1 MSGHGSEGYNRAL
14 LKQPSPYP
22 LTPDL
27 RSFRQLTAISEART
41 TILARGQVAR
51 YRPALLALSA
61 HRRDWIRSP
70 DAWEPPEADAG
81 RQFGSLVRHLLALY
95 DVPKFLDAAW
105 SEGLTPDG
113 VKYQRWFKHVAT
125 GRNPRTLK
133 DLPIPMTK
141 RMAHHFLMAPDDLGI
156 LAAIR
161 LGQVI
166 SLGGHEAM
174 ARSLLATRIGTDFR
188 EHEFWTSV
196 IRWFISHPEVSPADH
211 GPIID
216 FIHDQKYVASV
227 LNPATRLTGQPR
239 QALLVAPQPNL
250 TMKGRTPDAMLR
262 SVEQWHR
269 RLATLPMTI
278 REWKPS
284 GIVPLVLV
292 EGVGAE
298 RRVFET
304 TELICTE
311 ELQQEG
317 QAMRHCIATYWQL
330 CSAGQTSVWS
340 LTVED
345 ASGRVERLLTLEV
358 RNGQRR
364 VVQARG
370 ASNRMPTAAEL
381 AILDRWSGLIGP
393 SNTPLVE
400 VMTV

>member
-22 LTPDL
+22 LTPDP
-27 RSFRQLTAISEART
+27 RSFRHLTSICEART
-41 TILARGQVAR
+41 TILAKDQVAR
-51 YRPALLALSA
+51 HRLALLALSA
-61 HRRDWIRSP
+61 HRRDWLRSP
-70 DAWEPPEADAG
+70 DAWEPPGDASG
-81 RQFGSLVRHLLALY
+81 QQFGSLVRHLLAFY
-95 DVPKFLDAAW
+95 DVPRFLDAAW
-105 SEGLTPDG
+105 TEGLTPDG
-113 VKYQRWFKHVAT
+113 VKYQDWFKHVGA
-125 GRNPRTLK
+125 GRNPRTAK
-133 DLPIPMTK
+133 GLPFPMTK
-141 RMAHHFLMAPDDLGI
+141 RMAHHFLRAPNDLGI

-166 SLGGHEAM
+166 SLGGDEAM
-174 ARSLLATRIGTDFR
+174 ARSFLATRIGTDFR

-196 IRWFISHPEVSPADH
+196 IQWFIAHPEVSPADH

-216 FIHDQKYVASV
+216 LIHDQKYVASV

-239 QALLVAPQPNL
+239 QSLLVAPQPNL

-269 RLATLPMTI
+269 RLATLPMTF

-292 EGVGAE
+292 EGSGAD

-317 QAMRHCIATYWQL
+317 RAMRHCIASYWQR
-330 CSAGQTSVWS
+330 CATGQTSVWS

-345 ASGRVERLLTLEV
+345 ASSRVERLLTLEV

-364 VVQARG
+364 VVQARW

-381 AILDRWSGLIGP
+381 AILDRWTGLGD
-393 SNTPLVE
+393 S
-400 VMTV
+400 